1 MKSISMSGSIRKN
14 VGGKATKELRATG
27 MVPCV
32 MYGAADPIHF
42 EIDARQFKKL
52 VYTPNVYVVD
62 MNIDGAEYKVFLK
75 EAQFHP
81 VSDAIL
87 HADFFLPAEG
97 QKFEMKIPV
106 KLTGASKGVLN
117 GGRLALMYRKLRV
130 KGDVNSFP
138 DFVEIDI
145 TELKI
150 GMGVRISEL
159 SIPSCELIDSANN
172 YVVSVKTSRAA
183 LDEEEEEET
192 EAATAEGDA
201 AEGEASTEAA
211 AE

>member
-1 MKSISMSGSIRKN
+1 MSGSIRKN

-32 MYGAADPIHF
+32 IYGAADPIHF

-117 GGRLALMYRKLRV
+117 GGRLALMYRKIRV

-145 TELKI
+145 TELRI

-159 SIPSCELIDSANN
+159 SIPGCELIDSANN

-183 LDEEEEEET
+183 LAEEEET
-192 EAATAEGDA
+192 EAATAEGDS
-201 AEGEASTEAA
+201 AEGEASVEVA